1 MAARKMEGTVFGI
14 PIAAPLLKRSD
25 IGQSNI

>member
-1 MAARKMEGTVFGI
+1 MAARKKEGTVFGI

-25 IGQSNI
+25 IGQSD